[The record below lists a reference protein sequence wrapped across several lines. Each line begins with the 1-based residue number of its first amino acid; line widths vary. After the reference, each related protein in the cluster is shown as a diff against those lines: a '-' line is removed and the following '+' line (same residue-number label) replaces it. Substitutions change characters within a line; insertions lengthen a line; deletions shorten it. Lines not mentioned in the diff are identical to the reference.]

1 MIEFDKKII
10 EIKDRLEKAKN
21 AKIRAEARLEQ
32 LSRQR
37 DEIVKELESMGIKEE
52 QLQEEIS
59 RLRTEMEE
67 SIIKAEQLIP
77 KGIKM

>member
-10 EIKDRLEKAKN
+10 EIKERLEKAKS

-32 LSRQR
+32 LNRQR
-37 DEIVKELESMGIKEE
+37 DEIVKELEGMGIKEE

-59 RLRTEMEE
+59 RLRAEMEE
-67 SIIKAEQLIP
+67 SITKAEQLIP
-77 KGIKM
+77 KGIKI